1 MKKKRILI
9 KSKGV
14 SMSSERFFERGK
26 IKREKSRKK
35 PGNEPKFLESNP
47 SKLGFIQ

>member
-1 MKKKRILI
+1 
-9 KSKGV
+9 
-14 SMSSERFFERGK
+14 MSSERFFERGK

-47 SKLGFIQ
+47 SKLGLFNSPLFLQQ